1 MDEKEKDSGAF
12 FSAKLK
18 LRDISKKVL
27 TYRIYTDGMKGSAI
41 INQEHITINRIFF
54 PVDDDF
60 NMDFMS
66 SDLSGLKASGDVKA
80 EDIRKIQRKQAEFRK
95 CLEFDLIIK

>member
-1 MDEKEKDSGAF
+1 MDDEKKAGPF
-12 FSAKLK
+12 FSAKLR
-18 LRDISKKVL
+18 LRDIGKKVL
-27 TYRIYTDGMKGSAI
+27 TYRIYTDEKKGSGTL
-41 INQEHITINRIFF
+41 NQEHITIDRALF

-80 EDIRKIQRKQAEFRK
+80 EDIRKIQKKQAEFRK